1 MMKKFNLIV
10 LAGGQQKPLHD
21 VTGIE
26 NKAQI
31 PIHGKPMIEWVL
43 NAFQASGRIAE
54 TVVAGPREL
63 ESLCC
68 MQQVRKRV
76 HGGATVLESLMN
88 AVGYVN
94 MRLLP
99 NESVHRGYLISFG
112 DAVFLNEKTIGAML
126 KNIDDTEPDIALHY
140 VEKRTYERAGLPLTR
155 TFIPMGDGLYTGT
168 TIYYIRRFRDLAGF
182 LVQLAQLRKIRKQ
195 PDKILEF
202 LGCEGM
208 SMPEV
213 ETRLS
218 KETAAKLKLFVL
230 DLPEA
235 GMDVDKP
242 VDLELACKWLAP
254 PEPGA

>member
-1 MMKKFNLIV
+1 MLKKYNLIL
-10 LAGGQQKPLHD
+10 LAGGQQKPLYE

-43 NAFQASGRIAE
+43 NAFAASGRIAE

-63 ESLCC
+63 EALRC
-68 MQQVRKRV
+68 MQSVRKRV

-99 NESVHRGYLISFG
+99 SESVHRGYLISFG
-112 DAVFLNEKTIGAML
+112 DAVFLNETTIAAML

-140 VEKRTYERAGLPLTR
+140 VEKETYERAGLPLTR
-155 TFIPMGDGLYTGT
+155 TFIPIGDGLYTGT
-168 TIYYIRRFRDLAGF
+168 TIYYIRRFRDLAGV
-182 LVQLAQLRKIRKQ
+182 LVELAQLRKIRKQ
-195 PDKILEF
+195 PDEILK
-202 LGCEGM
+202 LIGCEGK

-213 ETRLS
+213 EARLS
-218 KETAAKLKLFVL
+218 EETAAKLKLFVL
-230 DLPEA
+230 DHPEA

-242 VDLELACKWLAP
+242 VDLELARNWLKPA
-254 PEPGA
+254 ETEA

>member
-1 MMKKFNLIV
+1 MMKKYNLIV
-10 LAGGQQKPLHD
+10 LAGGQQQPLCE

-63 ESLCC
+63 EALPC
-68 MQQVRKRV
+68 MQHVRKRV

-94 MRLLP
+94 MGLLP
-99 NESVHRGYLISFG
+99 DETVHRGYLISFG
-112 DAVFLNEKTIGAML
+112 DAVFLNENTVHAML
-126 KNIDDTEPDIALHY
+126 KNIDKTEPDIALHY
-140 VEKRTYERAGLPLTR
+140 VEKGTYERAGLPLTR
-155 TFIPMGDGLYTGT
+155 TFIPIGDGLYTGT

-182 LVQLAQLRKIRKQ
+182 LVQLTQLRKIRKN
-195 PDKILEF
+195 PAKILKL

-213 ETRLS
+213 EARLS
-218 KETAAKLKLFVL
+218 EETAARLKLFVL

-242 VDLELACKWLAP
+242 VDLELARKWLTP
-254 PEPGA
+254 SEPVA